1 MFVNMVL
8 EENQVVYAMRNEGGR
23 AKLLAGNAY
32 DGAATLTVAAY
43 EKEYGTISWCKKE
56 NDNEQRTE
64 KDQERTGC
72 EIKKGSIVVEAY
84 TEGDCPQM
92 QLGND
97 RPDSEGS

>member
-32 DGAATLTVAAY
+32 DGAVTLTVAAY

-92 QLGND
+92 QLVVC
-97 RPDSEGS
+97 P

>member
-23 AKLLAGNAY
+23 VKLLAGNAY
-32 DGAATLTVAAY
+32 DGAVTLTVAAY
-43 EKEYGTISWCKKE
+43 EKEYGTISWCKK